1 MFDRDYWPYSNWR
14 DEDWEEEAERHLGDD
29 KFEPEKELK
38 FDES

>member
-1 MFDRDYWPYSNWR
+1 MFDRENWPYSNWR